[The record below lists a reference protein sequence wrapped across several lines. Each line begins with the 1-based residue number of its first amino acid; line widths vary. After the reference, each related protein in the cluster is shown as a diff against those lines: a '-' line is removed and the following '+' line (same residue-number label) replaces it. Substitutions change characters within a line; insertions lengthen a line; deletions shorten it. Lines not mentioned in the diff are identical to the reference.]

1 MDSGIGGDMGS
12 DDHGSG
18 RRVEMF
24 ATRRLGNIHPGDDL
38 ARCLVDAFRQDGREF
53 ATGDILVIAQKIV
66 SKSEGRLVHLGTVV
80 PSQRAKDLAVTCHKD
95 PRVIELVL
103 RESREV
109 LRCRPGVIIVE
120 THHGVVLANAG
131 IDRSNIEQI
140 AGDEWVLLL
149 PENPDASCSA
159 LRQKIAETTGAQSG
173 VITND
178 SLGRA
183 WRNGTLGTAI
193 GVSGVLALQDL
204 RGQPDLFGYALQ
216 TTEVGTADEIAA
228 AASLLMGQGAE
239 GTPAVLISGL
249 GSFLGDGVARDLV
262 RKREG
267 DLFR

>member
-1 MDSGIGGDMGS
+1 MGS
-12 DDHGSG
+12 DNHVSN
-18 RRVEMF
+18 RSVELF
-24 ATRRLGNIHPGDDL
+24 ATRRIGKIRPGDDL
-38 ARCLVDAFRQDGREF
+38 ARHVVNAFRQDGREI

-66 SKSEGRLVHLGTVV
+66 SKCEGRFVNLGTVA
-80 PSQRAKDLAVTCHKD
+80 PSERAKELAATCQKD

-120 THHGVVLANAG
+120 NHRGVVLANAG
-131 IDRSNIEQI
+131 IDRSNVEQT
-140 AGDEWVLLL
+140 ADGEWVLLL
-149 PENPDASCSA
+149 PENPDASCRA
-159 LRQKIAETTGAQSG
+159 LREKIAEITGAQIG
-173 VITND
+173 VIIND

-193 GVSGVLALQDL
+193 GVAGVCAVQDL
-204 RGQPDLFGYALQ
+204 RNQPDLFGYALR

-228 AASLLMGQGAE
+228 AASLVMGQAAE
-239 GTPAVLISGL
+239 GTPAILISGL
-249 GSFLGDGVARDLV
+249 GRFLGEGIGQDLV